1 MRAVSAVFRR
11 EIAGLFGQPPAWVAL
26 AVWILLVSLFSLW
39 LDDVLAAGVCAMD
52 RPFFW
57 MAVGLVVLVPAIAMR
72 LFAEERRTGTFE
84 LLATLPAR
92 PIELVVGKWL
102 AASAFVA
109 VALAITLPWPL
120 ALRAQGALDPGP
132 VIGGYL
138 GLWLLGAAFA
148 AIGTFASAIADHPTV
163 AFLAALFL
171 CLVPWLLGF
180 ALPLVP
186 GGIAPL
192 VEYLSFQH
200 HVDSLARG
208 VIDTRSVLFLGSIA
222 AIGVYG
228 AALALDARRLR

>member
-11 EIAGLFGQPPAWVAL
+11 EIAGLFGQPPAYVAL
-26 AVWILLVSLFSLW
+26 AVWVLLVSLFSLW

-52 RPFFW
+52 RPLFW

-72 LFAEERRTGTFE
+72 LFADERRTGTFE

-102 AASAFVA
+102 AATAFVG
-109 VALAITLPWPL
+109 VALAVTAPWPV
-120 ALRAQGALDPGP
+120 ALRWHGPLDPGP

-148 AIGTFASAIADHPTV
+148 AIGTLCSAIADHPTV
-163 AFLAALFL
+163 AFLTALFA
-171 CLVPWLLGF
+171 CLAPWLLGF
-180 ALPLVP
+180 ALPIVP
-186 GGIAPL
+186 GAAAPI

-222 AIGVYG
+222 ALGVYG
-228 AALALDARRLR
+228 AALALEARRLQ